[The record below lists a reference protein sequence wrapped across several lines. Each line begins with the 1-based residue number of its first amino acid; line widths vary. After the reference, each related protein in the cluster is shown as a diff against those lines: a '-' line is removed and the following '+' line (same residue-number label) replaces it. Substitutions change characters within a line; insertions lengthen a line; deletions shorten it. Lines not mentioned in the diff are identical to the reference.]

1 MLGLPRFEMLSA
13 TIGKPSDITIQYEAV
28 RYEDKRVQNQPIVD
42 TSYRQSIMV
51 IISVFRS
58 SDESASVR
66 GENTVICDRPDLDKY
81 WVLLSLFHVLIVV
94 ITHHLLTTVIN
105 RVGVNGST
113 SSEDNVIGLSLC
125 PVKYVAP
132 SLSIWKYVAVRGS
145 GSLGVM
151 AVGVVVAVAP
161 VV

>member
-81 WVLLSLFHVLIVV
+81 CG
-94 ITHHLLTTVIN
+94 HLYPC
-105 RVGVNGST
+105 ST
-113 SSEDNVIGLSLC
+113 
-125 PVKYVAP
+125 Y
-132 SLSIWKYVAVRGS
+132 
-145 GSLGVM
+145 
-151 AVGVVVAVAP
+151 
-161 VV
+161 